1 MVSMS
6 VLGLTWCQHAGWTLS
21 LLDVAGKRR
30 LQLTLRLEEA
40 LVLGQELARRQT
52 DRSGL
57 YTLVGAI
64 LRRQPQPASVHLTW
78 VPPGCARVALVLGSG
93 DGEIDCITSPADGVA
108 LAARVGLP
116 IVADEALLE
125 AFGVPAE
132 PELLEGAAPAEQP
145 VEIPHA
151 FRLAL
156 TDPPDDA
163 A

>member
-6 VLGLTWCQHAGWTLS
+6 ILGLTWCQHAGWTLS
-21 LLDVAGKRR
+21 LLDTTGKRR
-30 LQLTLRLEEA
+30 LQLTLRLDEA

-57 YTLVGAI
+57 YTLVGTI
-64 LRRQPQPASVHLTW
+64 LKRQSQPASVHLTW
-78 VPPGCARVALVLGSG
+78 VPPGNARVALVIGTG
-93 DGEIDCITSPADGVA
+93 DNEIDCLTSPADGVA

-132 PELLEGAAPAEQP
+132 PELLADALPP
-145 VEIPHA
+145 EIPLA
-151 FRLAL
+151 FRQALAE
-156 TDPPDDA
+156 PPDDA